1 MKNVTSSHVLPF
13 RALIDA
19 CWKEKYT
26 SSRFVRDLIAGITV
40 GIIAIPLAMALA
52 IGSGVAP
59 QYGLYT
65 SAVAGIVIA
74 LTGGSRFSV
83 SGPTAA
89 FVVILYPVSQQF
101 GLAGLLVATLM
112 SGVFLILFGLARFGR
127 LIEYIPL
134 SVTLGF
140 TSGIGIT
147 IGTMQIKDFLGLQ
160 MPHVPEHYLQKVG
173 ALFMALPT
181 ANLGDAAI
189 GIVTLGT
196 LIVWPRL
203 GIRLPGHLP
212 ALLLGCA
219 VMAIVNMLGGHV
231 ATIGSQF
238 HYVLAD
244 GSQGSGI
251 PQLLPQLVLPWD
263 MPGSS
268 FTLSW
273 DSLRALLPA
282 AFSMAMLGAIES
294 LLCAVVLDG
303 MTGTKHKANSEL
315 VGQGLGN
322 LVAPFFGGIT
332 ATAAIA
338 RSAANVRA
346 GATSP
351 VSAVIHS
358 VLVILALLIL
368 APLLSWLPLSAMAAL
383 LLMVAW
389 NMSEAHKVVNLLRR
403 APKDDIIVM
412 LICMSLT
419 VLFDMVI
426 AISVGIVL
434 ASLLFMRRIAQMTR
448 LSPVNVE
455 VPDDVLVLRVI
466 GPLFF
471 AAAEGLFSDLES
483 RIAGKRVVV
492 LKWDA
497 VPVLDAGG
505 LDAFQRFVKRLPEG
519 CELRV
524 SNLEF
529 QPLRTMAR
537 AGVQP
542 IPGRLSFYPNREAFH
557 QVRLLLHGSTKLLLS
572 FRVLARVRLEQCQP
586 VFSQLLRLLT
596 GRIDIFPLRLMQFRH
611 QRRPLHHAVKVVCP
625 GKGHLFGSEILLPY
639 AELRLSKRARDVIR
653 HLRRDAGLRLHLRF
667 NAVHLVQPGEKL
679 RLARRV
685 LLKALHPARRQIHR
699 PGVSSGYMVLQQR
712 VGLCNQP

>member
-1 MKNVTSSHVLPF
+1 MNKFFTPQVLPF
-13 RALIDA
+13 RALIEA

-26 SSRFVRDLIAGITV
+26 MARFTRDLIAGITV
-40 GIIAIPLAMALA
+40 GIIAIPLSMALA

-65 SAVAGIVIA
+65 SAIAGIVIA
-74 LTGGSRFSV
+74 LSGGSRYSV

-147 IGTMQIKDFLGLQ
+147 IATMQLKDFLGLH
-160 MPHVPEHYLQKVG
+160 MTHVPEHYLQKVG
-173 ALFMALPT
+173 ALVMALPT
-181 ANLGDAAI
+181 INFGDAAI
-189 GIVTLGT
+189 GVATLAT
-196 LIVWPRL
+196 LVLWPRL
-203 GIRLPGHLP
+203 RIRLPGHLP
-212 ALLLGCA
+212 ALLAGCA
-219 VMAIVNMLGGHV
+219 VMLVVNLLGGHV

-238 HYVLAD
+238 QYTLAD
-244 GSQGSGI
+244 GTQGNGI

-263 MPGSS
+263 LPGSN

-273 DSLRALLPA
+273 NSLQAMLPA

-315 VGQGLGN
+315 IGQGMGN
-322 LVAPFFGGIT
+322 IIAPFFGGIT

-351 VSAVIHS
+351 ISAVIHAL
-358 VLVILALLIL
+358 LVILALLAL

-389 NMSEAHKVVNLLRR
+389 NMSEAHKVIDLLRR
-403 APKDDIIVM
+403 APADDIVVM
-412 LICMSLT
+412 LMCMSLT

-434 ASLLFMRRIAQMTR
+434 ASLLFMRRIARMTH
-448 LSPVNVE
+448 LAAVNVS

-471 AAAEGLFSDLES
+471 AAAEGVFSDLET
-483 RIAGKRVVV
+483 RIAGKRIVV

-505 LDAFQRFVKRLPEG
+505 LDAFRRFVARLPEG
-519 CELRV
+519 TELRV

-529 QPLRTMAR
+529 QPLRTLAR

-542 IPGRLSFYPNREAFH
+542 IPGRLAFFPNRDAA
-557 QVRLLLHGSTKLLLS
+557 
-572 FRVLARVRLEQCQP
+572 LADL
-586 VFSQLLRLLT
+586 
-596 GRIDIFPLRLMQFRH
+596 
-611 QRRPLHHAVKVVCP
+611 
-625 GKGHLFGSEILLPY
+625 
-639 AELRLSKRARDVIR
+639 
-653 HLRRDAGLRLHLRF
+653 
-667 NAVHLVQPGEKL
+667 
-679 RLARRV
+679 
-685 LLKALHPARRQIHR
+685 
-699 PGVSSGYMVLQQR
+699 
-712 VGLCNQP
+712 

>member
-1 MKNVTSSHVLPF
+1 MKKLTSFDALPF

-19 CWKEKYT
+19 CWKEKY
-26 SSRFVRDLIAGITV
+26 SLSRFTRDLIAGITV

-147 IGTMQIKDFLGLQ
+147 IGTMQIKDFLGLHLTQ
-160 MPHVPEHYLQKVG
+160 VPEHYLQKVG
-173 ALFMALPT
+173 ALATALPT
-181 ANLGDAAI
+181 FNPGDAAI
-189 GIVTLGT
+189 GVVTLGV
-196 LIVWPRL
+196 LIFWPRL

-212 ALLLGCA
+212 ALLAGCA
-219 VMAIVNMLGGHV
+219 VMMVVNLVGGHV

-244 GSQGSGI
+244 GTQGNGI
-251 PQLLPQLVLPWD
+251 PQLLPQLVLPWN
-263 MPGSS
+263 MPGSD

-273 DSLRALLPA
+273 ASLQALLPA

-303 MTGTKHKANSEL
+303 MTGTRHKANGEL
-315 VGQGLGN
+315 IGQGLGN

-351 VSAVIHS
+351 VSSVIHAL
-358 VLVILALLIL
+358 LVILALLIL

-389 NMSEAHKVVNLLRR
+389 NMSEAHKVVNLLRTG
-403 APKDDIIVM
+403 PKDDIIVL

-434 ASLLFMRRIAQMTR
+434 ASLLFMRRIARMTR
-448 LSPVNVE
+448 LAPVNVE
-455 VPDDVLVLRVI
+455 VPEDVLVLRVI

-471 AAAEGLFSDLES
+471 AAADSLFTDLAT
-483 RIAGKRVVV
+483 RCAGKRIVV
-492 LKWDA
+492 LKCDA

-505 LDAFQRFVKRLPEG
+505 LDAFKRFVERLPEG

-537 AGVQP
+537 AGIKP
-542 IPGRLSFYPNREAFH
+542 IEGRLSFYPDKNAA
-557 QVRLLLHGSTKLLLS
+557 
-572 FRVLARVRLEQCQP
+572 LA
-586 VFSQLLRLLT
+586 
-596 GRIDIFPLRLMQFRH
+596 
-611 QRRPLHHAVKVVCP
+611 
-625 GKGHLFGSEILLPY
+625 
-639 AELRLSKRARDVIR
+639 DV
-653 HLRRDAGLRLHLRF
+653 
-667 NAVHLVQPGEKL
+667 
-679 RLARRV
+679 
-685 LLKALHPARRQIHR
+685 
-699 PGVSSGYMVLQQR
+699 
-712 VGLCNQP
+712 

>member
-1 MKNVTSSHVLPF
+1 MKKLTSFDALPF

-19 CWKEKYT
+19 CWKEKY
-26 SSRFVRDLIAGITV
+26 SLSRFTRDLIAGITV

-147 IGTMQIKDFLGLQ
+147 IGTMQIKDFLGLHLTQ
-160 MPHVPEHYLQKVG
+160 VPEHYLQKVG
-173 ALFMALPT
+173 ALAAALPT
-181 ANLGDAAI
+181 LNPGDAAI
-189 GIVTLGT
+189 GAVTLGT
-196 LIVWPRL
+196 LIFWPRL

-212 ALLLGCA
+212 ALLAGCA
-219 VMAIVNMLGGHV
+219 VMMVVNLVGGHV

-244 GSQGSGI
+244 GTQGNGI
-251 PQLLPQLVLPWD
+251 PQLLPQLVLPWN
-263 MPGSS
+263 MPGSD

-273 DSLRALLPA
+273 ASLQALLPA

-303 MTGTKHKANSEL
+303 MTGTRHKANGEL
-315 VGQGLGN
+315 IGQGLGN

-351 VSAVIHS
+351 VSSVIHAL
-358 VLVILALLIL
+358 LVILALLIL

-389 NMSEAHKVVNLLRR
+389 NMSEAHKVVNLLRTG
-403 APKDDIIVM
+403 PKDDIIVL

-434 ASLLFMRRIAQMTR
+434 ASLLFMRRIARMTR
-448 LSPVNVE
+448 LAPVNVE
-455 VPDDVLVLRVI
+455 VPEDVLVLRVI

-471 AAAEGLFSDLES
+471 AAADSVFTDLAT
-483 RIAGKRVVV
+483 RCTGKRIVV
-492 LKWDA
+492 LKCDA

-505 LDAFQRFVKRLPEG
+505 LDAFKRFVERLPEG

-537 AGVQP
+537 AGIKP
-542 IPGRLSFYPNREAFH
+542 IEGRLSFYPDKNAA
-557 QVRLLLHGSTKLLLS
+557 
-572 FRVLARVRLEQCQP
+572 LA
-586 VFSQLLRLLT
+586 
-596 GRIDIFPLRLMQFRH
+596 
-611 QRRPLHHAVKVVCP
+611 
-625 GKGHLFGSEILLPY
+625 
-639 AELRLSKRARDVIR
+639 DV
-653 HLRRDAGLRLHLRF
+653 
-667 NAVHLVQPGEKL
+667 
-679 RLARRV
+679 
-685 LLKALHPARRQIHR
+685 
-699 PGVSSGYMVLQQR
+699 
-712 VGLCNQP
+712 

>member
-1 MKNVTSSHVLPF
+1 MKTLFSAQIMPF
-13 RALIDA
+13 RALVDA
-19 CWKEKYT
+19 CWREKYT
-26 SSRFVRDLIAGITV
+26 LSRFSRDLIAGVTV

-52 IGSGVAP
+52 IGSGVPP

-65 SAVAGIVIA
+65 SAIAGMVIA
-74 LTGGSRFSV
+74 LSGGSRFSV

-89 FVVILYPVSQQF
+89 FVVILYPVAQQF
-101 GLAGLLVATLM
+101 GLAGLLMATLL
-112 SGVFLILFGLARFGR
+112 SGLFLVLFGLARFGR

-147 IGTMQIKDFLGLQ
+147 IATMQIKDFLGLE
-160 MPHVPEHYLQKVG
+160 MAHVPGHYLQKVG
-173 ALFMALPT
+173 ALAMALPT
-181 ANLGDAAI
+181 TNTGDAAI
-189 GIVTLGT
+189 GIVTLAV
-196 LIVWPRL
+196 LILWPRL

-212 ALLLGCA
+212 ALLAGCA
-219 VMAIVNMLGGHV
+219 VMGVVNLLGGEV
-231 ATIGSQF
+231 ATIGSRF

-244 GSQGSGI
+244 GAQGHGI
-251 PQLLPQLVLPWD
+251 PPLLPQLMLPWNL
-263 MPGSS
+263 PGST

-273 DSLRALLPA
+273 DSLQALLPA

-303 MTGTKHKANSEL
+303 MTGTKHNANSEL
-315 VGQGLGN
+315 IGQGFGN

-351 VSAVIHS
+351 VSAVIHALL
-358 VLVILALLIL
+358 VLLALLAL

-403 APKDDIIVM
+403 APRDDIIVM

-434 ASLLFMRRIAQMTR
+434 ASLLFMRRVARMTR
-448 LSPVNVE
+448 TVPLNVALA
-455 VPDDVLVLRVI
+455 DDVLAVRVT

-471 AAAEGLFSDLES
+471 AAAEGVFSPLLQQAE
-483 RIAGKRVVV
+483 GKRVVV
-492 LKWDA
+492 MQWDA

-505 LDAFQRFVKRLPEG
+505 LDALQRFIERLPQG
-519 CELRV
+519 CELRICQ
-524 SNLEF
+524 LEF
-529 QPLRTMAR
+529 QPLRTLAR

-542 IPGRLSFYPNREAFH
+542 IPGRLAFFPD
-557 QVRLLLHGSTKLLLS
+557 QASA
-572 FRVLARVRLEQCQP
+572 LADL
-586 VFSQLLRLLT
+586 
-596 GRIDIFPLRLMQFRH
+596 
-611 QRRPLHHAVKVVCP
+611 
-625 GKGHLFGSEILLPY
+625 
-639 AELRLSKRARDVIR
+639 
-653 HLRRDAGLRLHLRF
+653 
-667 NAVHLVQPGEKL
+667 
-679 RLARRV
+679 
-685 LLKALHPARRQIHR
+685 
-699 PGVSSGYMVLQQR
+699 
-712 VGLCNQP
+712 

>member
-1 MKNVTSSHVLPF
+1 MMRSWIKTTVNKATLADILPF

-26 SSRFVRDLIAGITV
+26 VNRFTRDLIAGITV

-65 SAVAGIVIA
+65 SAVAGIIIA

-101 GLAGLLVATLM
+101 GLAGLLVATLL
-112 SGVFLILFGLARFGR
+112 SGVFLVLFGLARFGR
-127 LIEYIPL
+127 LIEYIPI

-147 IGTMQIKDFLGLQ
+147 IATMQIKDFFGLSLTH
-160 MPHVPEHYLQKVG
+160 MPEHYWQKVG
-173 ALFMALPT
+173 ALVMALPT
-181 ANLGDAAI
+181 LNPGDAAI
-189 GIVTLGT
+189 GVVTLAI
-196 LIVWPRL
+196 LIFWPRL

-212 ALLLGCA
+212 ALLAGCA
-219 VMAIVNMLGGHV
+219 VMGIVNMLGGHV

-238 HYVLAD
+238 HYVLGD
-244 GSQGSGI
+244 GTQGNGI
-251 PQLLPQLVLPWD
+251 PQLLPQLVLPWK
-263 MPGSS
+263 MPDSN

-273 DSLRALLPA
+273 DSLQALLPA

-303 MTGTKHKANSEL
+303 MTGTRHKANNEL
-315 VGQGLGN
+315 IGQGLGN
-322 LVAPFFGGIT
+322 MIAPFFGGIT

-351 VSAVIHS
+351 MAAVIHAI
-358 VLVILALLIL
+358 LVIMALLVL

-389 NMSEAHKVVNLLRR
+389 NMSEAHKVVHLLRR
-403 APKDDIIVM
+403 APIDDIVVM

-419 VLFDMVI
+419 VLFDMVV

-434 ASLLFMRRIAQMTR
+434 ASLLFMRRIARMTH
-448 LSPVNVE
+448 LAPVNVS
-455 VPDDVLVLRVI
+455 VPDDVLVIRVI

-471 AAAEGLFSDLES
+471 AAAENVFLDLQS
-483 RIAGKRVVV
+483 RIEGKRIVV

-505 LDAFQRFVKRLPEG
+505 LEAFQRFVSRLPEG

-529 QPLRTMAR
+529 QPLRTLAR

-542 IPGRLSFYPNREAFH
+542 IPGKLAFYP
-557 QVRLLLHGSTKLLLS
+557 
-572 FRVLARVRLEQCQP
+572 
-586 VFSQLLRLLT
+586 
-596 GRIDIFPLRLMQFRH
+596 D
-611 QRRPLHHAVKVVCP
+611 
-625 GKGHLFGSEILLPY
+625 
-639 AELRLSKRARDVIR
+639 
-653 HLRRDAGLRLHLRF
+653 RDAALADLRD
-667 NAVHLVQPGEKL
+667 NQTP
-679 RLARRV
+679 
-685 LLKALHPARRQIHR
+685 
-699 PGVSSGYMVLQQR
+699 QQ
-712 VGLCNQP
+712 

>member
-1 MKNVTSSHVLPF
+1 MTDDAHTDEIIVKNVSSSPVMPF

-19 CWKEKYT
+19 CWREKYT
-26 SSRFVRDLIAGITV
+26 LSRLTRDAIAGVTV

-65 SAVAGIVIA
+65 AAVAGIVIA
-74 LTGGSRFSV
+74 LSGGSRYSV

-89 FVVILYPVSQQF
+89 FVVILYPVAQQF

-134 SVTLGF
+134 PVTLGF

-147 IGTMQIKDFLGLQ
+147 IATMQVKDFFGLTLT
-160 MPHVPEHYLQKVG
+160 HVPEHYLNKAA
-173 ALFMALPT
+173 ALTLAMPT
-181 ANLGDAAI
+181 LNPGDAAI
-189 GIVTLGT
+189 GIVTLAV
-196 LIVWPRL
+196 LILWPRF

-212 ALLLGCA
+212 ALLAGCA
-219 VMAIVNMLGGHV
+219 VMAFVHAMGGDV
-231 ATIGSQF
+231 ATIGSRF

-244 GSQGSGI
+244 GSQGNGI
-251 PQLLPQLVLPWD
+251 PQLLPQLMLPWNLPASD
-263 MPGSS
+263 

-273 DSLRALLPA
+273 DSLTALLPA

-303 MTGTKHKANSEL
+303 MTGTKHNANGEL
-315 VGQGLGN
+315 IGQGLGN
-322 LVAPFFGGIT
+322 IIAPFFGGIT

-351 VSAVIHS
+351 VAAIIHS
-358 VLVILALLIL
+358 LLVIMALLVL

-389 NMSEAHKVVNLLRR
+389 NMSEAHKVVSLLRR

-434 ASLLFMRRIAQMTR
+434 ASLLFMRRIARMTR
-448 LSPVNVE
+448 LAQINVA
-455 VPDDVLVLRVI
+455 VPEGVLALRVT

-471 AAAEGLFSDLES
+471 AAAEGLFIDLS
-483 RIAGKRVVV
+483 QRIEKNKIII
-492 LKWDA
+492 LQWDA
-497 VPVLDAGG
+497 VLVLDAGG
-505 LDAFQRFVKRLPEG
+505 LDAFQRFVDKLPEG

-524 SNLEF
+524 TNLEF
-529 QPLRTMAR
+529 QPLRTLAR

-542 IPGRLSFYPNREAFH
+542 VPGRLAFFPDV
-557 QVRLLLHGSTKLLLS
+557 QAA
-572 FRVLARVRLEQCQP
+572 LAV
-586 VFSQLLRLLT
+586 
-596 GRIDIFPLRLMQFRH
+596 
-611 QRRPLHHAVKVVCP
+611 
-625 GKGHLFGSEILLPY
+625 
-639 AELRLSKRARDVIR
+639 
-653 HLRRDAGLRLHLRF
+653 
-667 NAVHLVQPGEKL
+667 
-679 RLARRV
+679 
-685 LLKALHPARRQIHR
+685 
-699 PGVSSGYMVLQQR
+699 
-712 VGLCNQP
+712 

>member
-1 MKNVTSSHVLPF
+1 MPF

-19 CWKEKYT
+19 CWREKYT
-26 SSRFVRDLIAGITV
+26 LSRFSRDAIAGVTV

-65 SAVAGIVIA
+65 AAVAGIVIA
-74 LTGGSRFSV
+74 LSGGSRFSV

-89 FVVILYPVSQQF
+89 FVVILYPVAQQF

-112 SGVFLILFGLARFGR
+112 SGIFLILFGLARFGR

-147 IGTMQIKDFLGLQ
+147 IATMQVKDFFGLTLE
-160 MPHVPEHYLQKVG
+160 HVPEHYLNKVA
-173 ALFMALPT
+173 ALAMALPT
-181 ANLGDAAI
+181 LNMGDAAI
-189 GIVTLGT
+189 GIVTLAV
-196 LIVWPRL
+196 LILWPRL
-203 GIRLPGHLP
+203 GLRLPGHLP
-212 ALLLGCA
+212 ALLAGCA
-219 VMAIVNMLGGHV
+219 VMAMVTLLGGEV
-231 ATIGSQF
+231 ATIGSRF

-244 GSQGSGI
+244 GTQGNGI
-251 PQLLPQLVLPWD
+251 PQLLPQLTLPWA
-263 MPGSS
+263 MPNSD

-273 DSLRALLPA
+273 DSLSALLPA

-303 MTGTKHKANSEL
+303 MTGTKHNANSEL

-322 LVAPFFGGIT
+322 IIAPFFGGIT

-351 VSAVIHS
+351 VAAIIHS
-358 VLVILALLIL
+358 LLVIMALLAL

-434 ASLLFMRRIAQMTR
+434 ASLLFMRRVARMTR
-448 LSPVNVE
+448 LAPLSNVNVPE
-455 VPDDVLVLRVI
+455 DVLALRVT

-471 AAAEGLFSDLES
+471 AAAEGLFIQL
-483 RIAGKRVVV
+483 AQQVPGHRVVI
-492 LKWDA
+492 LQWDA

-505 LDAFQRFVKRLPEG
+505 LDAFQRFVEKMPEG

-524 SNLEF
+524 TNLEF
-529 QPLRTMAR
+529 QPLRTLAR
-537 AGVQP
+537 AGVKP
-542 IPGRLSFYPNREAFH
+542 IPGRLAFFPDV
-557 QVRLLLHGSTKLLLS
+557 QAA
-572 FRVLARVRLEQCQP
+572 LA
-586 VFSQLLRLLT
+586 
-596 GRIDIFPLRLMQFRH
+596 
-611 QRRPLHHAVKVVCP
+611 A
-625 GKGHLFGSEILLPY
+625 
-639 AELRLSKRARDVIR
+639 
-653 HLRRDAGLRLHLRF
+653 
-667 NAVHLVQPGEKL
+667 N
-679 RLARRV
+679 
-685 LLKALHPARRQIHR
+685 
-699 PGVSSGYMVLQQR
+699 
-712 VGLCNQP
+712 

>member
-1 MKNVTSSHVLPF
+1 MKTLFSAQIMPF
-13 RALIDA
+13 RALVDA
-19 CWKEKYT
+19 CWREKYT
-26 SSRFVRDLIAGITV
+26 LSRFSRDLIAGVTV

-52 IGSGVAP
+52 IGSGVPP

-65 SAVAGIVIA
+65 SAIAGMVIA
-74 LTGGSRFSV
+74 LSGGSRFSV

-89 FVVILYPVSQQF
+89 FVVILYPVAQQF
-101 GLAGLLVATLM
+101 GLAGLLMATLL
-112 SGVFLILFGLARFGR
+112 SGLFLVLFGLARFGR

-147 IGTMQIKDFLGLQ
+147 IATMQIKDFLGLE
-160 MPHVPEHYLQKVG
+160 MAHVPEHYLQKVG
-173 ALFMALPT
+173 ALAMALPT
-181 ANLGDAAI
+181 VNTGDAAI
-189 GIVTLGT
+189 GIVTLAV
-196 LIVWPRL
+196 LILWPRL

-212 ALLLGCA
+212 ALLAGCA
-219 VMAIVNMLGGHV
+219 VMGVVNLLGGEV
-231 ATIGSQF
+231 ATIGSRF

-244 GSQGSGI
+244 GAQGHGI
-251 PQLLPQLVLPWD
+251 PPLLPQLVLPWNL
-263 MPGSS
+263 PGST

-273 DSLRALLPA
+273 DSLQALLPA

-303 MTGTKHKANSEL
+303 MTGTKHNANSEL
-315 VGQGLGN
+315 IGQGFGN

-351 VSAVIHS
+351 VSAVIHALL
-358 VLVILALLIL
+358 VLLALLAL

-403 APKDDIIVM
+403 APRDDIIVM

-434 ASLLFMRRIAQMTR
+434 ASLLFMRRVARMTR
-448 LSPVNVE
+448 AVPLSVALG
-455 VPDDVLVLRVI
+455 DDVLAVRVT

-471 AAAEGLFSDLES
+471 AAAEGVFSPLLQQAD
-483 RIAGKRVVV
+483 GKRVVV
-492 LKWDA
+492 MQWDA

-505 LDAFQRFVKRLPEG
+505 LDALQRFIERLPQG
-519 CELRV
+519 CELRICQ
-524 SNLEF
+524 LEF
-529 QPLRTMAR
+529 QPLRTLAR

-542 IPGRLSFYPNREAFH
+542 IPGRLAFFPD
-557 QVRLLLHGSTKLLLS
+557 QASA
-572 FRVLARVRLEQCQP
+572 LADL
-586 VFSQLLRLLT
+586 
-596 GRIDIFPLRLMQFRH
+596 
-611 QRRPLHHAVKVVCP
+611 
-625 GKGHLFGSEILLPY
+625 
-639 AELRLSKRARDVIR
+639 
-653 HLRRDAGLRLHLRF
+653 
-667 NAVHLVQPGEKL
+667 
-679 RLARRV
+679 
-685 LLKALHPARRQIHR
+685 
-699 PGVSSGYMVLQQR
+699 
-712 VGLCNQP
+712 

>member
-1 MKNVTSSHVLPF
+1 MPF

-26 SSRFVRDLIAGITV
+26 AARFTRDLIAGITV

-52 IGSGVAP
+52 IGSGGAP

-65 SAVAGIVIA
+65 AAVAGIVIA

-112 SGVFLILFGLARFGR
+112 SGVFLILMGLARFGR
-127 LIEYIPL
+127 LIEYIPV

-160 MPHVPEHYLQKVG
+160 MAHVPEHYLQKVG

-181 ANLGDAAI
+181 INVGDAAI
-189 GIVTLGT
+189 GIVTLGI
-196 LIVWPRL
+196 LVFWPRL

-212 ALLLGCA
+212 ALLAGCA
-219 VMAIVNMLGGHV
+219 VMGIVNLLGGHV

-244 GSQGSGI
+244 GSQGNGI

-263 MPGSS
+263 LPNSE
-268 FTLSW
+268 FTLTW
-273 DSLRALLPA
+273 DSIRTLLPA

-315 VGQGLGN
+315 VGQGLG
-322 LVAPFFGGIT
+322 
-332 ATAAIA
+332 
-338 RSAANVRA
+338 
-346 GATSP
+346 
-351 VSAVIHS
+351 IHS
-358 VLVILALLIL
+358 ILVILALLVL

-389 NMSEAHKVVNLLRR
+389 NMSEAHKVVDLLRH

-412 LICMSLT
+412 LLCMSLT

-434 ASLLFMRRIAQMTR
+434 ASLLFMRRIARMTR
-448 LSPVNVE
+448 LAPVVVD

-471 AAAEGLFSDLES
+471 AAAKGLFTDLES
-483 RIAGKRVVV
+483 R
-492 LKWDA
+492 L
-497 VPVLDAGG
+497 
-505 LDAFQRFVKRLPEG
+505 
-519 CELRV
+519 
-524 SNLEF
+524 
-529 QPLRTMAR
+529 
-537 AGVQP
+537 
-542 IPGRLSFYPNREAFH
+542 
-557 QVRLLLHGSTKLLLS
+557 
-572 FRVLARVRLEQCQP
+572 
-586 VFSQLLRLLT
+586 
-596 GRIDIFPLRLMQFRH
+596 
-611 QRRPLHHAVKVVCP
+611 
-625 GKGHLFGSEILLPY
+625 
-639 AELRLSKRARDVIR
+639 
-653 HLRRDAGLRLHLRF
+653 
-667 NAVHLVQPGEKL
+667 
-679 RLARRV
+679 
-685 LLKALHPARRQIHR
+685 
-699 PGVSSGYMVLQQR
+699 
-712 VGLCNQP
+712 

>member
-1 MKNVTSSHVLPF
+1 MPF

-26 SSRFVRDLIAGITV
+26 TARFTRDLIAGITV

-52 IGSGVAP
+52 IGSGVPP

-112 SGVFLILFGLARFGR
+112 SGIFLILFGLARFGR

-160 MPHVPEHYLQKVG
+160 MPHVPEHYLQKVA
-173 ALFMALPT
+173 ALAMALPT
-181 ANLGDAAI
+181 INVGDAAI
-189 GIVTLGT
+189 GVVTLGI
-196 LIVWPRL
+196 LILWPRL

-212 ALLLGCA
+212 ALLGGCA
-219 VMAIVNMLGGHV
+219 VMLVVNLLGGDV

-238 HYVLAD
+238 HYQLAD
-244 GSQGSGI
+244 GTQGNGI

-263 MPGSS
+263 MPGSN

-273 DSLRALLPA
+273 ASLQALLPA

-315 VGQGLGN
+315 IGQGLGN
-322 LVAPFFGGIT
+322 IVAPFFGGIT

-346 GATSP
+346 RRHIMPIA
-351 VSAVIHS
+351 AVIHAL
-358 VLVILALLIL
+358 LVILALLIL

-389 NMSEAHKVVNLLRR
+389 NMSEAHKVINLLRH
-403 APKDDIIVM
+403 APKDDIVVM
-412 LICMSLT
+412 LMCMSLT

-434 ASLLFMRRIAQMTR
+434 ASLLFMRRIARMTH
-448 LSPVNVE
+448 LAPVNVE

-471 AAAEGLFSDLES
+471 AAAEGLFNDLET
-483 RIAGKRVVV
+483 RIARQAHRGAEMGRG
-492 LKWDA
+492 
-497 VPVLDAGG
+497 AGS
-505 LDAFQRFVKRLPEG
+505 R
-519 CELRV
+519 
-524 SNLEF
+524 
-529 QPLRTMAR
+529 
-537 AGVQP
+537 
-542 IPGRLSFYPNREAFH
+542 
-557 QVRLLLHGSTKLLLS
+557 
-572 FRVLARVRLEQCQP
+572 QP
-586 VFSQLLRLLT
+586 VAWMPS
-596 GRIDIFPLRLMQFRH
+596 
-611 QRRPLHHAVKVVCP
+611 
-625 GKGHLFGSEILLPY
+625 S
-639 AELRLSKRARDVIR
+639 
-653 HLRRDAGLRLHLRF
+653 
-667 NAVHLVQPGEKL
+667 
-679 RLARRV
+679 
-685 LLKALHPARRQIHR
+685 AL
-699 PGVSSGYMVLQQR
+699 
-712 VGLCNQP
+712 